1 MKLNNK
7 IKLSLY
13 KDEKII
19 IENYNELKDISENT
33 IFVDIYKI
41 GGQFLKIKRMDNY
54 MIEISGSISGIKIER
69 WENIELLWVKMIFQN

>member
-69 WENIELLWVKMIFQN
+69 